1 MAEPS
6 TMTRPVGSQAGWLA
20 GAFALFSPARPQL
33 AQRRGLYLATVVM
46 RIVSAGLL
54 VRIGYIHWH
63 LWQEGYK
70 FIHISGPF
78 FLVDG
83 IAGIVL
89 AVAIL
94 AWARP
99 LTGLLAAGFNVVTI
113 AGLVISLAVGLFG
126 FKESIHASYVVE
138 SLIIESLAAILLGTW
153 TVIAA
158 TAVAR
163 RR

>member
-1 MAEPS
+1 MAQPS
-6 TMTRPVGSQAGWLA
+6 TMTKPAGQQAGRRTGVLA
-20 GAFALFSPARPQL
+20 LLSPARPQL
-33 AQRRGLYLATVVM
+33 AQRRGLYLATVAM
-46 RIVSAGLL
+46 RIISAVLL
-54 VRIGYIHWH
+54 AWIGYIHWH

-70 FIHISGPF
+70 FIHISGPL

-83 IAGIVL
+83 IAGVVF

-99 LTGLLAAGFNVVTI
+99 ITGFLAAGFNVVTI

-126 FKESIHASYVVE
+126 FHESIHAAYVVE
-138 SLIIESLAAILLGTW
+138 SLIMESLAAIILGTW

-158 TAVAR
+158 TAVSR
-163 RR
+163 RS

>member
-6 TMTRPVGSQAGWLA
+6 TMTRPAGNQAGWRA
-20 GAFALFSPARPQL
+20 GAFALLSAARPRL
-33 AQRRGLYLATVVM
+33 AQRRGLYLATVAM
-46 RIVSAGLL
+46 RIVGAGLL
-54 VRIGYIHWH
+54 ALIGYIHWH
-63 LWQEGYK
+63 VWQEGYK
-70 FIHISGPF
+70 FIHVSGPL

-83 IAGIVL
+83 IAGVVL

-113 AGLVISLAVGLFG
+113 AALVISLAVGLFG
-126 FKESIHASYVVE
+126 FHESIHAAYVVE
-138 SLIIESLAAILLGTW
+138 SLVIESLAAIVLGTW

-158 TAVAR
+158 ASLR
-163 RR
+163 G

>member
-6 TMTRPVGSQAGWLA
+6 TTIRPAGNQAGWRA
-20 GAFALFSPARPQL
+20 RAFALFSPARPQL
-33 AQRRGLYLATVVM
+33 AERRGLYLATVVM
-46 RIVSAGLL
+46 RVVSAGLL
-54 VRIGYIHWH
+54 ALIGYIHWH
-63 LWQEGYK
+63 LWQEGYE
-70 FIHISGPF
+70 FIHVSGPL

-83 IAGIVL
+83 IAGVVL

-113 AGLVISLAVGLFG
+113 AALVVSLAVGLFG
-126 FKESIHASYVVE
+126 FHESIHAAYVVE
-138 SLIIESLAAILLGTW
+138 SLIIESLAAIALATW

-158 TAVAR
+158 AAVPR
-163 RR
+163 RG

>member
-6 TMTRPVGSQAGWLA
+6 TMPRPAGNQAGWRA
-20 GAFALFSPARPQL
+20 GAFALLSPARPQL
-33 AQRRGLYLATVVM
+33 ARRRGIYLATVAM

-54 VRIGYIHWH
+54 ALIGYIHWH

-70 FIHISGPF
+70 FIHISGPL

-83 IAGIVL
+83 VAGVVL
-89 AVAIL
+89 AAAIL

-99 LTGLLAAGFNVVTI
+99 LAGLLAVGFSVVTI
-113 AGLVISLAVGLFG
+113 AALVISLAVGLFG
-126 FKESIHASYVVE
+126 FHESIHAAYVVE
-138 SLIIESLAAILLGTW
+138 SLIIESLAAVILATW

-158 TAVAR
+158 AAVPR
-163 RR
+163 